1 MTERKKRQNISVE
14 VFCYL
19 GDISKSNYRWNNKK
33 QHARGGLHDDA
44 NVEEVEF
51 TGQGMALKEPVGQYD
66 MAGQLVG
73 AVEDVGQ

>member
-1 MTERKKRQNISVE
+1 
-14 VFCYL
+14 
-19 GDISKSNYRWNNKK
+19 
-33 QHARGGLHDDA
+33 LHDDA